1 MKSDHNRVVLLR
13 IDPGSASL
21 VVITPYHGA
30 AKGVG
35 MARRET
41 VVFSCDLHD
50 GDMTEDVETVSFAVD
65 GQAYE
70 VDACEQHREELRDAF
85 APYVGAARKVGGS
98 SGGAASGGRRA
109 ARGSSRP
116 AAASS
121 GGSDREEVQR
131 IREWARENG
140 HKVSERGRLSS
151 SVLEA
156 YRAAH

>member
-1 MKSDHNRVVLLR
+1 
-13 IDPGSASL
+13 
-21 VVITPYHGA
+21 
-30 AKGVG
+30 

-50 GDMTEDVETVSFAVD
+50 GDMTDDVETVSFGLD

-70 VDACEQHREELRDAF
+70 VDACEEHRQQLQDAF
-85 APYVGAARKVGGS
+85 APYVGAARKAGGGS
-98 SGGAASGGRRA
+98 GGSGTRRT
-109 ARGSSRP
+109 ARSVSRP
-116 AAASS
+116 AA
-121 GGSDREEVQR
+121 GGGADREEVQR